1 MNKICIIPNAPKV
14 GYNISTNLEKPM
26 GEIITALITI
36 TISHI

>member
-1 MNKICIIPNAPKV
+1 MMPNAPKA